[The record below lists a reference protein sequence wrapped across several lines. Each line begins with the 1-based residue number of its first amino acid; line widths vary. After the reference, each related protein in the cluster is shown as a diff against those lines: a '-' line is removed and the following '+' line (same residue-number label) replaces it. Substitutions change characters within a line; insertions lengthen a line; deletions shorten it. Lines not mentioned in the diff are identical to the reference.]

1 MPACSHRDL
10 VEDPLRSRRSLQE
23 YERLMAL
30 PDTTIHPTAIV
41 DAGARIGPGSR
52 IWHWVHV
59 CGGAV
64 IGENCSL
71 GQNVFVGNRVVIGN
85 NVKIQNNVSVY
96 DDITLE
102 DGVFCGPSCVFTNVV
117 NPRAEIE
124 RKIEYQSTIVERG
137 ATIGANA
144 TIVCGYRLGAYCFV
158 AAGAVV
164 TKDVPAFALMA
175 GVPARRIGWMSKA
188 GARLEGDLTWR
199 IDGSRYRL
207 VGPGQLEEGE

>member
-71 GQNVFVGNRVVIGN
+71 GQNVFVGNRVSLATMSRSRTMCPFTMTSLWRTAC
-85 NVKIQNNVSVY
+85 SV
-96 DDITLE
+96 
-102 DGVFCGPSCVFTNVV
+102 VRP
-117 NPRAEIE
+117 
-124 RKIEYQSTIVERG
+124 
-137 ATIGANA
+137 
-144 TIVCGYRLGAYCFV
+144 AYSQ
-158 AAGAVV
+158 
-164 TKDVPAFALMA
+164 P
-175 GVPARRIGWMSKA
+175 
-188 GARLEGDLTWR
+188 
-199 IDGSRYRL
+199 
-207 VGPGQLEEGE
+207 